1 MSAPEPLLI
10 GVDGGATEVKAHAVA
25 CDDLANPASFSLR
38 PESAACC
45 YRETAGFTPVPLA
58 EQLAQR
64 QAGRIRPTAAEVTQ
78 GRAWIDAA
86 AAAIAEVAGQCG
98 MRRILVGLGM
108 PGLKT
113 PDQRGIAVCNNGP
126 RIPDYLDALNDA
138 LAAAGLE
145 LAAPLSRLGSD
156 ADCCGAGEE
165 HAADGL
171 FRDVE
176 NAYYVGCG
184 TGIADALKLHGRL
197 IPFDDAQTWL
207 LKAWQFPCIL
217 GPTFEQLISAS
228 GLNRVYGQ
236 LHARSGATAPPEP
249 ASPYPEVQAAA
260 GDPTAI
266 AWLETAALVL
276 AELIF
281 ERLWTIRR
289 GRPDDPPRGLAYADL
304 DPDHPFRGTIL
315 DRVIVGQ
322 RLGRILGQPDYR
334 PFFHDRLAA
343 CLAVAI
349 ENTHD
354 EDLIAACLQERHL
367 RPGWLV
373 ASRLRAAPALGAAIA
388 AVQRWSV
395 PV

>member
-1 MSAPEPLLI
+1 LCLVLDGLPLAQPDVSEERRGPKVGAAAQALDGFLKAN
-10 GVDGGATEVKAHAVA
+10 GVTLA
-25 CDDLANPASFSLR
+25 DLAER
-38 PESAACC
+38 D
-45 YRETAGFTPVPLA
+45 TPK
-58 EQLAQR
+58 
-64 QAGRIRPTAAEVTQ
+64 GRFYFLDVAKK
-78 GRAWIDAA
+78 GRA
-86 AAAIAEVAGQCG
+86 
-98 MRRILVGLGM
+98 
-108 PGLKT
+108 T
-113 PDQRGIAVCNNGP
+113 
-126 RIPDYLDALNDA
+126 
-138 LAAAGLE
+138 
-145 LAAPLSRLGSD
+145 
-156 ADCCGAGEE
+156 
-165 HAADGL
+165 
-171 FRDVE
+171 
-176 NAYYVGCG
+176 
-184 TGIADALKLHGRL
+184 
-197 IPFDDAQTWL
+197 
-207 LKAWQFPCIL
+207 
-217 GPTFEQLISAS
+217 
-228 GLNRVYGQ
+228 
-236 LHARSGATAPPEP
+236 
-249 ASPYPEVQAAA
+249 
-260 GDPTAI
+260 
-266 AWLETAALVL
+266 ALVL